1 MRLLLLAS
9 LVFTDLPPAA
19 QHLLEKMGVGEAA
32 FPEYIR
38 LLESSAADRERIGEN
53 DHLVFYVLQSRQF
66 TKAPPIEPA
75 LSAKEFVR
83 SAQIPAGVSQRFRD
97 FLAAPV
103 RGERMIYLR
112 RIAPSVAY
120 IGAEYERVMR
130 SLYQKEFEDRPD
142 YYRSRGHST
151 DTQITANYTV
161 WTALSVLHEMQPNLK
176 IARVLVVGPGLD
188 FAPRTGFDDRYPPQS
203 YQPYAVADALISIG
217 FSETPRVECVD
228 INERVIHFL
237 REFSKAPVLRILSPP
252 GDASYREYFRRLGA
266 SIGEVE
272 VDGPWEKTIRVRKQI
287 AASVAAGKF
296 NVITELG
303 SGGYDL
309 VVATNVLLYFNNA
322 ELLLALANLQSML
335 APGGYLVHNEFRPE
349 IDGYAEAA
357 GLTPVQART
366 IRVAAGMKSPLYD
379 GFAIYRK

>member
-349 IDGYAEAA
+349 IDGYAQAA
-357 GLTPVQART
+357 GLAPVQART
-366 IRVAAGMKSPLYD
+366 IRVAAGVKSPLYD